1 MAIKL
6 QVRRGT
12 AAQWAGAGVGNVVIL
27 LEGEIGLETD
37 TGNIKIGDGTNVWN
51 DLAYQFPYLT
61 GNRNHA
67 PEDTTTL
74 VIDQTNDRVG
84 IGTSS
89 PLSKVHVE
97 GTDPVIRFRD
107 TAAAASTHSLISAD
121 NADGTLTISA
131 DATNNTG
138 TSNVSKIQFVVDGTT
153 TATVLPNAV
162 GIGTAA
168 PLAELHVESATPSII
183 IRDTDGG
190 ANTYGEISAGPVGQV
205 VIAAD
210 PNNATASSSVLLT
223 VDGATVVSATT
234 SGATISGTCTATTFS
249 GSGAS
254 LTAGSVPLASL
265 ANAGATTIL
274 GRSAT
279 GTGVRSDLAVGTV
292 QTMLGLGT
300 AAYEDTGYFCRAPVV
315 DTSTTDITASSQT
328 KTITASSLVVGTTY
342 WFNGTI
348 ASGSSSSLIR
358 LSSSA
363 ERTIIFAAQVSG
375 AHATG
380 TAASLP
386 YLVSGST
393 TYNILTSV
401 ASGASIG
408 NTFIA
413 MMRVS

>member
-6 QVRRGT
+6 QIRRGT
-12 AAQWAGAGVGNVVIL
+12 ASNWTSSNPT
-27 LEGEIGLETD
+27 LESGEIGFETD
-37 TGNIKIGDGTNVWN
+37 TGNVKIGDGTNGWN

-61 GNRNHA
+61 GNRNHN

-131 DATNNTG
+131 DPGNNTG

-168 PLAELHVESATPSII
+168 PLAELHVESSAPSII
-183 IRDTDGG
+183 VRDTDGG
-190 ANTYGEISAGPVGQV
+190 STTYGEISAGSAGQL

-210 PNNATASSSVLLT
+210 PNNATASSSVALS
-223 VDGATVVSATT
+223 VDGTTRVEATTTGATVT
-234 SGATISGTCTATTFS
+234 GICTATTFS

-254 LTAGSVPLASL
+254 LTANTVPIASL
-265 ANAGATTIL
+265 ANAATATIL
-274 GRSAT
+274 GRTA
-279 GTGVRSDLAVGTV
+279 GGAGARSDLAVADV
-292 QTMLGLGT
+292 QTLLGLG
-300 AAYEDTGYFCRAPVV
+300 ALAYLADIIDIDQTTTDTTFSGQVV
-315 DTSTTDITASSQT
+315 DIDLTTLTVGKLTYFEGLSVANTTSASVR
-328 KTITASSLVVGTTY
+328 IV
-342 WFNGTI
+342 
-348 ASGSSSSLIR
+348 SGSSERYVVLAVTIVTGGGTMTPISPLPQIITGSKTTSIYGVVTGGSTMGVGLLVLR
-358 LSSSA
+358 LS
-363 ERTIIFAAQVSG
+363 
-375 AHATG
+375 
-380 TAASLP
+380 
-386 YLVSGST
+386 
-393 TYNILTSV
+393 
-401 ASGASIG
+401 
-408 NTFIA
+408 
-413 MMRVS
+413 